1 MARWVLGRRGAG
13 AACGGVWGVLR
24 GPRMAVAPMTAPAAP
39 VSSWAPGW
47 CTALMA
53 LALALAGVHPP
64 AAAATR
70 VLQVSPQGEVATVR
84 QVLVRFDVAAVPAGD
99 PQAAPPAQLRCNGQ
113 PVAGRGR
120 WLDASRWAFD
130 LDEPLAAGQRCS
142 LDLLAAWQPLA
153 GPLAGPTRFSFAT
166 GAPAVLNAM
175 PWPGGTVEEDQHF
188 VLRLNGAVD
197 EASVERHAACEV
209 DGLGERQPV
218 RLLRGAERERVLQA
232 LRRGRGADAAP
243 TLLLACQRPLPPGA
257 RVRLVWGAGIASAAD
272 ATLRVRVP
280 QRFQWTVR
288 PRLLAEFSCEREN
301 ARAACLPLRPLT
313 LSFNAPV
320 PRALLQAVRLEPLA
334 GGAPRTPRLEG
345 DEPALTT
352 LSFPAPLP
360 ENTRFRLVLPAGLVD
375 EAGRAL
381 ANATGF
387 PLEVATGPL
396 PPLARFAAAPFAVIE
411 APAARS
417 AEPALLPLTLRHVQA
432 DLAGAQAQGAVRTLH
447 LGPATPDATL
457 LQWIARL
464 QRDHADEWR
473 TRAQPLLARE
483 AAARVLPL
491 PGPRPQ
497 EARATEVIG
506 LPLPARGLHVV
517 EAESRLLGAAL
528 LEQPGPLHA
537 RTAALVTNLGVHFKR
552 GRSSSLVWV
561 TTLDRARPVP
571 GAQVVVNDCRGQPLW
586 SGRSDAQG
594 LARIPRGFDEPWDE
608 GEDVGEGDPA
618 AEPAPAAA
626 RPPRCTSR
634 DGLFVTARATLAG
647 QAELGLVFSRWH
659 QGIEPWRFGI
669 DTAQGTTPDRRAHT
683 VFSRTLLRVGEPLH
697 MKHFVRDDTERG
709 LGRVPA
715 AELPDEVVITHRGS
729 DTVTRLPL
737 PAAAWANGRAAESTW
752 TVPATAPLGVYDVAL
767 QRGERRLGSGQFRVE
782 AFRVPLVD
790 AQLTGP
796 AADVVAPG
804 TLAFEGRLAALA
816 GGPLRDAAATLS
828 AVLRPRSPGF
838 AGLDD
843 FSFDAPRADAAAQGL
858 EPGAEPGDGARV
870 VASRLPARTGADG
883 RARFNVPGL
892 PALDGPAELQVE
904 LGFADLNGETQTV
917 SRRWRLWPA
926 GVVVGLRVP
935 GWASV
940 HGELQATAMV
950 LDTAGRPLAHRDVV
964 LQGRQH
970 RVLSTRT
977 RLVGGLYAYDNRREV
992 QPLGELCRGRSDA
1005 RGRVDC
1011 RIPAAQLPAAGG
1023 EIELIA
1029 SARDDAGRESRAAA
1043 RAWLSRG
1050 EAAWFEQDA
1059 DDRIDLLPES
1069 REVEPGQSV
1078 RLQLRTPFARATALV
1093 TVERE
1098 GILDARLVTVT
1109 AADPHITVPLP
1120 ADGDERAAGW
1130 SPNIVVSALLLRGRV
1145 REAPW
1150 WSFFTWGWREPGE
1163 WWQAFRDDDG
1173 TWRAPT
1179 ALVDLAKPSFRM
1191 AATELRV
1198 GRRAHRLDVAVS
1210 VPQPQYKVRE
1220 TVPVTVRVS
1229 RGGRPVAGAEVA
1241 FAAVDEGL
1249 LALAPNTSWQ
1259 LLEGLLAPRPWGVVT
1274 ATAQGEIV
1282 GRRHYGRKAVA
1293 AGGGG
1298 GANATR
1304 ELFDTLLL
1312 WRGRVPLDANGEA
1325 RIDVP
1330 LNDSL
1335 TRFRLVAI
1343 ADAGEGLFGT
1353 GEASVTV
1360 SQDLQLLPGLA
1371 PVARAGDRFEATL
1384 TVRNTTGRAMPLRV
1398 ALHARAEGEGG
1409 PIAMP
1414 ALPPQTLQLAAG
1426 AAQELRW
1433 PVQVPEGA
1441 TRLAWE
1447 ARADETAGPSSAPS
1461 PASDRVA
1468 VVQAVSH
1475 PVPLRVWQAS
1485 LQALDG
1491 ALSLPQAAPAGT
1503 LPGRWELRARLVPS
1517 LAGVLPELQD
1527 WFRRYPFNCLEQQ
1540 ASRVLALGDA
1550 AGFERLAAELPGYL
1564 DADGLANFFPPAAG
1578 SAARGDSQLTA
1589 HLVSAA
1595 HAAGRAWP
1603 EPVRARLLDGL
1614 TAFVEGRLER
1624 PGARRHGSELDVR
1637 KLAALE
1643 ALARHGR
1650 VAPRQLGSI
1659 AWTPAVWPTSAL
1671 LDAWSLHRRVEGLPQ
1686 RAARLDELQRLL
1698 RSRLLAGG
1706 AALRFAD
1713 EAGDR
1718 WWWLL
1723 QGPDANAA
1731 RLVLLAADEPAW
1743 RAELPLLMSGALA
1756 RRQRSAWD
1764 TTTANLWGVLALQR
1778 FAAVAEASAVGGR
1791 SELALGAARQTVDW
1805 SGTPAGAALV
1815 LAGPAAPAPL
1825 QARHEGPGRPWLALQ
1840 TWAAV
1845 PLQAPLSAGYRLT
1858 RRVEAVQPQRPG
1870 VWSRGDVLRVTLEI
1884 EAPQDLGW
1892 VVLADPVPAGATLL
1906 GSGLGRDSA
1915 LAAGSA
1921 PQGDTAWPA
1930 HIERGADS
1938 WRAYFDTL
1946 PRGRH
1951 RISYTLRLNTAG
1963 RFVLP
1968 PARVE
1973 AMYAPE
1979 NFAELPLAAVEVQP

>member
-1 MARWVLGRRGAG
+1 MARWVLGRRRGG
-13 AACGGVWGVLR
+13 AARGGAHRVGR
-24 GPRMAVAPMTAPAAP
+24 A
-39 VSSWAPGW
+39 
-47 CTALMA
+47 
-53 LALALAGVHPP
+53 
-64 AAAATR
+64 AAAATLTLPALLTALLAVLLLAGLPGLAHATR
-70 VLQVSPQGEVATVR
+70 VVQASPQGEVATVR
-84 QVLVRFDVAAVPAGD
+84 QVLLRFDTAAVAAGD
-99 PQAAPPAQLRCNGQ
+99 PQAAPPADVRCNGQ
-113 PVAGRGR
+113 PVAGRAR

-142 LDLLAAWQPLA
+142 IDLRAGWQPLA
-153 GPLAGPTRFSFAT
+153 GPLQGATRFTFAT
-166 GAPAVLNAM
+166 GAPAVISAM

-197 EASVERHAACEV
+197 EASVERHAACELE
-209 DGLGERQPV
+209 GLGDRLPV
-218 RLLRGAERERVLQA
+218 RVLRGAERERVLRG
-232 LRRGRGADAAP
+232 LNRGRGADAAP
-243 TLLLACQRPLPPGA
+243 TVLLTCQRPLPPGA
-257 RVRLVWGAGIASAAD
+257 RMRLVWGAGIASATD
-272 ATLRVRVP
+272 ATLRVRQP

-288 PRLLAEFSCEREN
+288 PRLLADFSCERES
-301 ARAACLPLRPLT
+301 ARAGCLPLKPLT

-320 PRALLQAVRLEPLA
+320 PRALAQAVRLEPLA

-345 DEPALTT
+345 DEPAVNSLG
-352 LSFPAPLP
+352 FPAPLP
-360 ENTRFRLVLPAGLVD
+360 ENTRFRLVLPANLVD
-375 EAGRAL
+375 DAGRAL
-381 ANATGF
+381 ANATSF
-387 PLEVATGPL
+387 PLDVATGPL
-396 PPLARFAAAPFAVIE
+396 PPLARFAAAPFAVLE
-411 APAARS
+411 APPARS

-432 DLAGAQAQGAVRTLH
+432 DLAGAQAQGALRTLH

-464 QRDHADEWR
+464 QRDHADQWR

-483 AAARVLPL
+483 AAARVTPL

-497 EARATEVIG
+497 DTRATEVVG
-506 LPLPARGLHVV
+506 VPLPARGLHLV

-528 LEQPGPLHA
+528 LEQPGPLHT

-571 GAQVVVNDCRGQPLW
+571 GAAVVVNDCRGQPLW
-586 SGRSDAQG
+586 SGRTDAQG

-608 GEDVGEGDPA
+608 GDDSGEGEEGGEAPPRDPA
-618 AEPAPAAA
+618 AAK
-626 RPPRCTSR
+626 PPRCTSR
-634 DGLFVTARATLAG
+634 EGLFVTARATVDG

-659 QGIEPWRFGI
+659 RGIEPWRFGI
-669 DTAQGTTPDRRAHT
+669 ATAQGTTPDRRAHT
-683 VFSRTLLRVGEPLH
+683 VFSRSLLRVGEELH
-697 MKHFVRDDTERG
+697 MKHFVRDDSERG

-715 AELPDEVVITHRGS
+715 AELPDEVVITHLGS

-737 PAAAWANGRAAESTW
+737 AAAAWGDGRAAEHRW
-752 TVPATAPLGVYDVAL
+752 TVPATAPLGLYEVAL
-767 QRGERRLGSGQFRVE
+767 QKGERRLASGRFRVE

-790 AQLTGP
+790 ARLTGP
-796 AADVVAPG
+796 AADVVAPAA
-804 TLAFEGRLAALA
+804 LAFEGQLAALS
-816 GGPLRDAAATLS
+816 GGPLRDAPATLS

-843 FSFDAPRADAAAQGL
+843 FSFDAPRPEPEADDA
-858 EPGAEPGDGARV
+858 GDAGDASRV
-870 VASRLPARTGADG
+870 VANRLPARTGADG
-883 RARFNVPGL
+883 RARFSVPSV

-917 SRRWRLWPA
+917 ARRWRLWPA
-926 GVVVGLRVP
+926 ALVVGLRVP

-940 HGELQATAMV
+940 KDELQATAVV
-950 LDTAGRPLAHRDVV
+950 LDTSGRPLAGRELV

-992 QPLGELCRGRSDA
+992 QALGELCRGRSDA

-1011 RIPAAQLPAAGG
+1011 RIPAAKLPAAGG
-1023 EIELIA
+1023 EIELVV

-1043 RAWLSRG
+1043 RAWVSRG

-1069 REVEPGQSV
+1069 REVEPGRSV

-1098 GILDARLVTVT
+1098 GVIDARLVTVT
-1109 AADPHITVPLP
+1109 AADPHITVKVP
-1120 ADGDERAAGW
+1120 AEGDEHTAGW

-1150 WSFFTWGWREPGE
+1150 WSFFTWGWREPSD
-1163 WWQAFRDDDG
+1163 WWQAFRHEDG
-1173 TWRAPT
+1173 AWRAPT
-1179 ALVDLAKPSFRM
+1179 AGVDLAKPSFRM

-1210 VPQPQYKVRE
+1210 VPQPTYKVRE

-1249 LALAPNTSWQ
+1249 LALSPNSSWQ

-1312 WRGRVPLDANGEA
+1312 WRGRVVLDANGQA
-1325 RIDVP
+1325 RIEVP

-1335 TRFRLVAI
+1335 TSFRLVAI
-1343 ADAGEGLFGT
+1343 ADAGDGWFGT
-1353 GEASVTV
+1353 GEASVAV
-1360 SQDLQLLPGLA
+1360 SQDLQLLPGLPA
-1371 PVARAGDRFEATL
+1371 VARAGDRFDATF
-1384 TVRNTTGRAMPLRV
+1384 TVRNSTARSMALRV
-1398 ALHARAEGEGG
+1398 VLQARAEGEGG
-1409 PIAMP
+1409 AITMS
-1414 ALPPQTLQLAAG
+1414 ALPPQTLQLAPG

-1441 TRLAWE
+1441 TRTAWE
-1447 ARADETAGPSSAPS
+1447 ASAEETAVQS
-1461 PASDRVA
+1461 PARDRVA
-1468 VVQAVSH
+1468 VVQAISH

-1517 LAGVLPELQD
+1517 LAGVLPEVQD

-1659 AWTPAVWPTSAL
+1659 AWTPT
-1671 LDAWSLHRRVEGLPQ
+1671 
-1686 RAARLDELQRLL
+1686 
-1698 RSRLLAGG
+1698 
-1706 AALRFAD
+1706 
-1713 EAGDR
+1713 
-1718 WWWLL
+1718 
-1723 QGPDANAA
+1723 
-1731 RLVLLAADEPAW
+1731 AW
-1743 RAELPLLMSGALA
+1743 RAGSRP
-1756 RRQRSAWD
+1756 
-1764 TTTANLWGVLALQR
+1764 
-1778 FAAVAEASAVGGR
+1778 
-1791 SELALGAARQTVDW
+1791 
-1805 SGTPAGAALV
+1805 P
-1815 LAGPAAPAPL
+1815 PAAPRA
-1825 QARHEGPGRPWLALQ
+1825 ATTSSRP
-1840 TWAAV
+1840 T
-1845 PLQAPLSAGYRLT
+1845 S
-1858 RRVEAVQPQRPG
+1858 
-1870 VWSRGDVLRVTLEI
+1870 
-1884 EAPQDLGW
+1884 
-1892 VVLADPVPAGATLL
+1892 
-1906 GSGLGRDSA
+1906 
-1915 LAAGSA
+1915 
-1921 PQGDTAWPA
+1921 
-1930 HIERGADS
+1930 
-1938 WRAYFDTL
+1938 
-1946 PRGRH
+1946 
-1951 RISYTLRLNTAG
+1951 
-1963 RFVLP
+1963 
-1968 PARVE
+1968 
-1973 AMYAPE
+1973 
-1979 NFAELPLAAVEVQP
+1979 

>member
-13 AACGGVWGVLR
+13 AACGATAGLWPWPVAAAHA
-24 GPRMAVAPMTAPAAP
+24 PAVAMARRAPWLGAAL
-39 VSSWAPGW
+39 
-47 CTALMA
+47 T
-53 LALALAGVHPP
+53 ALALAGTPPP

-99 PQAAPPAQLRCNGQ
+99 PQAAAPAELRCNGQ

-142 LDLLAAWQPLA
+142 LELRAAWQPLT
-153 GPLAGPTRFSFAT
+153 GPLAGPTRFAFAT
-166 GAPAVLNAM
+166 GAPAVLSAM

-197 EASVERHAACEV
+197 EASVERFAACEV
-209 DGLGERQPV
+209 EGLGERLPV

-257 RVRLVWGAGIASAAD
+257 RVRLVWGAGIAAAAD
-272 ATLRVRVP
+272 ASLRVRVP

-301 ARAACLPLRPLT
+301 ARAGCLPLRPLT

-334 GGAPRTPRLEG
+334 GGAPRAPRLEG
-345 DEPALTT
+345 DEPALNA

-360 ENTRFRLVLPAGLVD
+360 ENTRFRLVLPAALVD

-381 ANATGF
+381 ANAASF
-387 PLEVATGPL
+387 PLEVTTGPL

-432 DLAGAQAQGAVRTLH
+432 DLAGAQAQGALRTLH

-491 PGPRPQ
+491 PGPRPA

-506 LPLPARGLHVV
+506 LPLPSRGLHVV

-594 LARIPRGFDEPWDE
+594 LARIPRGFDEPWEE
-608 GEDVGEGDPA
+608 GEDDAEAAPGEA
-618 AEPAPAAA
+618 AGRAPAAA

-634 DGLFVTARATLAG
+634 DGLFVTARATLDG

-669 DTAQGTTPDRRAHT
+669 ATAEGTTPDRRAHT

-715 AELPDEVVITHRGS
+715 AELPDEVVITHLGS

-737 PAAAWANGRAAESTW
+737 PAAAWAHGRAAETTW
-752 TVPATAPLGVYDVAL
+752 TVPATAPLGLYDVAL

-790 AQLTGP
+790 ARLTGP

-804 TLAFEGRLAALA
+804 TLAFEGQLAALA
-816 GGPLRDAAATLS
+816 GGPLRDAPATLS

-838 AGLDD
+838 AGLED
-843 FSFDAPRADAAAQGL
+843 FGFDAPRPEPAAEDGEAG
-858 EPGAEPGDGARV
+858 GDGARV

-883 RARFNVPGL
+883 RARFQVPGL

-926 GVVVGLRVP
+926 AVVVGLRVP

-940 HGELQATAMV
+940 QGELQATAVV
-950 LDTAGRPLAHRDVV
+950 LDTGGRPLAGRDVV

-992 QPLGELCRGRSDA
+992 QALGELCRGRSDA

-1029 SARDDAGRESRAAA
+1029 SARDDAGRESRAAG

-1050 EAAWFEQDA
+1050 EAAWFAQDD
-1059 DDRIDLLPES
+1059 DDRVDLLPES
-1069 REVEPGQSV
+1069 REVEPGQRV

-1098 GILDARLVTVT
+1098 GVIDARLVTVT
-1109 AADPHITVPLP
+1109 AADPHITVQVP
-1120 ADGDERAAGW
+1120 AEGDERAAGW

-1163 WWQAFRDDDG
+1163 WWQAFRHDDG

-1210 VPQPQYKVRE
+1210 VPQPSYKVRE

-1312 WRGRVPLDANGEA
+1312 WRGRVPLDANGQA

-1353 GEASVTV
+1353 GEASVAV
-1360 SQDLQLLPGLA
+1360 SQDLQLLPGLP

-1384 TVRNTTGRAMPLRV
+1384 TVRNSTGRAMPLRV
-1398 ALHARAEGEGG
+1398 ALQARAEGEGG
-1409 PIAMP
+1409 AVAMP

-1447 ARADETAGPSSAPS
+1447 ARAEETAGQA

-1468 VVQAVSH
+1468 IVQAISH

-1517 LAGVLPELQD
+1517 LAGVLPEVQD

-1578 SAARGDSQLTA
+1578 SAARGDDKLTA
-1589 HLVSAA
+1589 YLVSAA

-1603 EPVRARLLDGL
+1603 EPVQARLLDGL

-1671 LDAWSLHRRVEGLPQ
+1671 LDAWSLHRRVDGLPQ

-1706 AALRFAD
+1706 TTLRFAD

-1723 QGPDANAA
+1723 EGPDANAA

-1756 RRQRSAWD
+1756 RRQRGGWD
-1764 TTTANLWGVLALQR
+1764 TTTANLWGALALQR
-1778 FAAVAEASAVGGR
+1778 FAAVAEAGAVGGR
-1791 SELALGAARQTVDW
+1791 SELVLGTGRQTLEW
-1805 SGTPAGAALV
+1805 SGAPAGGSLT
-1815 LAGPAAPAPL
+1815 LPGPATPAPL
-1825 QARHEGPGRPWLALQ
+1825 QARHDGPGRPWLALQ

-1858 RRVEAVQPQRPG
+1858 RQVEAVQPQRPG
-1870 VWSRGDVLRVTLEI
+1870 VLSRGDVLRVTLEI
-1884 EAPQDLGW
+1884 EAPQELGW

-1906 GSGLGRDSA
+1906 GSGLGRDA
-1915 LAAGSA
+1915 VLAAGAA
-1921 PQGDTAWPA
+1921 PRGDTTWPVY
-1930 HIERGADS
+1930 IERGADS

-1951 RISYTLRLNTAG
+1951 LISYTLRLNTAG

-1979 NFAELPLAAVEVQP
+1979 HFAELPLAAVEVQP